1 MSKGCEGVTPPICNT
16 IRGLQWEWGSE
27 QLEDSLG
34 KLVNFDRRRK
44 PASAGMRSA
53 GDAQILMF
61 TGVRYERGTPP
72 SPSKTMGPPRPK
84 RKRG

>member
-1 MSKGCEGVTPPICNT
+1 MPTD
-16 IRGLQWEWGSE
+16 LQHETLSLGKGSE
-27 QLEDSLG
+27 LELEDSLG

-44 PASAGMRSA
+44 PASAGKRNP

-72 SPSKTMGPPRPK
+72 TKTIDPSRPK

>member
-1 MSKGCEGVTPPICNT
+1 MHK
-16 IRGLQWEWGSE
+16 
-27 QLEDSLG
+27 
-34 KLVNFDRRRK
+34 K
-44 PASAGMRSA
+44 P

-72 SPSKTMGPPRPK
+72 SPTNRFDPSRPK